1 MDTFNSQLRL
11 NSMNLYQFED
21 PKLMFDSIDTSPTD
35 FIYSTK
41 YQKEREARILSV
53 FGIGWQLIENKK
65 CLVRLVNE
73 MEPTEAQIKIDAKE
87 YNIQICMCIEPQRQI
102 GAEYKMN
109 TVYEKE
115 RPVDLTTL
123 YNVIKENIQKKLNK
137 YGSGQKLNL
146 LFYINMNY
154 TGVTPKGL
162 TTTMSEIS
170 KLNFE
175 SIWAILDTY
184 KNNDEGGTEL
194 GFALA
199 KLFPS
204 ECKGFFTF
212 SKNGT
217 AW

>member
-1 MDTFNSQLRL
+1 
-11 NSMNLYQFED
+11 
-21 PKLMFDSIDTSPTD
+21 MFDSIDTSSTD
-35 FIYSTK
+35 FVYATR

-53 FGIGWQLIENKK
+53 FGMGWQLIENKR
-65 CLVRLVNE
+65 CLVRLVNG

-87 YNIQICMCIEPQRQI
+87 YGIQICMCIEPQRQI
-102 GAEYKMN
+102 GTEYKTN
-109 TVYEKE
+109 TVFEKE
-115 RPVDLTTL
+115 RLATLTTL
-123 YNVIKENIQKKLNK
+123 YSVIKENVQKKLKK

-146 LFYINMNY
+146 LLYINLNY
-154 TGVTPKGL
+154 TGVTPERL
-162 TTTMSEIS
+162 TNAMSEIN

-184 KNNDEGGTEL
+184 KKNEEGDAGL
-194 GFALA
+194 GFAVM
-199 KLFPS
+199 KLFPG